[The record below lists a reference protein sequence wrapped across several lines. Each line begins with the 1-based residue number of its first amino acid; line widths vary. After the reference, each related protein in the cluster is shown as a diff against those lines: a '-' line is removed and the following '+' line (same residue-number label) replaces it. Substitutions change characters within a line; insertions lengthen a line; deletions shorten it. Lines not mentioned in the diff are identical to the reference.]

1 MKLFSKQADNPQAIA
16 LWEPLD
22 LGIPVVRPEV
32 SPEEVMALFM
42 GELPPRPPA
51 GLRGSS
57 DLKPRNSGIAYQ
69 AWALRDLTELHAEDE
84 QPAVSLIKARV
95 PEPVAPKVAPR
106 PAEAPVPQAV
116 QENLRQMIEETQRMR
131 AEAQLQL
138 DEAQRHAQEIL
149 EKARKEAEVRLQ
161 QAYQA
166 GKAQA
171 EAQFAS
177 SIQAAQSIVN
187 EMGLWQNELFAQSEP
202 VVIGMIKEIAQTLFS
217 NGMQVDPIVLQDTF
231 TKALVRARTMGN
243 LKIFVHPS
251 DASRIDPAWRDFQTV
266 VSGQR
271 IQIIPTE
278 SVKPG
283 GCYIEGD
290 QGAVDA
296 RIENRL
302 DAAMKIFD
310 QTTGGEGA

>member
-1 MKLFSKQADNPQAIA
+1 MKLFNKQSDNVRDIS
-16 LWEPLD
+16 LWEPID
-22 LGIPVVRPEV
+22 LGIPVARPEV

-42 GELPPRPPA
+42 GDLPPRPPA

-57 DLKPRNSGIAYQ
+57 DLKPRDLVYP
-69 AWALRDLTELHAEDE
+69 AWALQDLADLPDEELDAP
-84 QPAVSLIKARV
+84 PALGKAKI
-95 PEPVAPKVAPR
+95 PEPAISTVAPR
-106 PAEAPVPQAV
+106 VVEAPVPQAV
-116 QENLRQMIEETQRMR
+116 QENLKNMIEETQRMR
-131 AEAQLQL
+131 AEAQRQL
-138 DEAQRHAQEIL
+138 EDAHKQAQEIL

-161 QAYQA
+161 QGYLQ
-166 GKAQA
+166 GKAQG
-171 EAQFAS
+171 EAQLTS

-217 NGMQVDPIVLQDTF
+217 NGMQVEPLVLQDTF

-243 LKIFVHPS
+243 LKIFMHPS
-251 DASRIDPAWRDFQTV
+251 DATRIDPAWRDFQTV

-302 DAAMKIFD
+302 DAALKIFD
-310 QTTGGEGA
+310 QSNNGEGA